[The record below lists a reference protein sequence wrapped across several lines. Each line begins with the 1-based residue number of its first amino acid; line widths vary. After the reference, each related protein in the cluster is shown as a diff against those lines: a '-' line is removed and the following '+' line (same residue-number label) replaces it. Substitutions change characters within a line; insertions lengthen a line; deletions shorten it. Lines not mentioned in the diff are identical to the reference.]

1 MEPRFAEVA
10 ILKVLLNRLVKLGLI
25 SEQDRYEIYVE
36 ASTAA
41 NAAVLSDPKVAVD
54 LLMLADGD
62 SDDSD

>member
-1 MEPRFAEVA
+1 MNPRFAEVA
-10 ILKVLLNRLVKLGLI
+10 ILKVVLDRLVKLGVI

-41 NAAVLSDPKVAVD
+41 NAAVLSDPKVSVD

-62 SDDSD
+62 DDND

>member
-1 MEPRFAEVA
+1 MKPRFAEVA
-10 ILKVLLNRLVKLGLI
+10 ILEVLLNRLVKLGLI

-41 NAAVLSDPKVAVD
+41 NAAVLSDPKVSVD

-62 SDDSD
+62 DDND